1 VIFTPRTSGLPQALR
16 QLRQAKPTLVVPW
29 PESDAVITLG
39 AGLRILV
46 LEATV
51 HLLDLQRALDHPP
64 AVLLQALKE
73 TAQLLV
79 ELAPAVEFIEA
90 ATGRSTHYP
99 LPVLR

>member
-1 VIFTPRTSGLPQALR
+1 M
-16 QLRQAKPTLVVPW
+16 PW